1 MSSNEGKL
9 LPRNVTAH
17 RRLSSAITGKQNVA
31 GNPASSRL
39 ESGVGNCYPG
49 LECDVRNLERRFVP
63 FIEMD
68 VVAIVSEINVV
79 AVDLNAALQ
88 AARAGDITSADFDVY
103 ETLSSDL
110 GEGLSLSVSR
120 LEGTFGVLGD
130 LAFDLSEL
138 NDKSFGANRKPPD
151 SWTAVRMLTEGAPLK
166 VSFAREDG
174 STVTLNTKR
183 ERYLD
188 DEGALSSIFLP
199 GEMSQSLCSPWTH
212 DFRDC
217 GCHYWASNHPDI
229 VQPIYPAGGPGV
241 ENQKWTVFVPWQR
254 SDRVISP
261 KPPPSAGPFRP
272 PAEEQL
278 DHHEINHRW
287 EELHI
292 VINARETTM
301 PFEPGVAEGAPLPDR
316 ATLLRHLRYAA
327 GVELAVAHEYLAAAF
342 SFRPDDDPSLAG
354 AEELA
359 DSIRAARAEIMRIAI
374 GEMRHTRAVNDV
386 IRAISPPGTFD
397 PALRVADALPK
408 PGGGYRPVEA
418 RVASRAAIDD
428 FIDIEAP
435 SAGVDGLYIDILAT
449 LQTPPPDMPEGVAEE
464 WAEAVSSIIAE
475 GEDHFQTFLD
485 IREWL
490 GAFQENQ
497 YLRNPAAERPDV
509 AQPDH
514 VALQTAYLGILED
527 LHTGYAKGRF
537 QGAAEINEARR
548 DMVGAGLSALAS
560 AVAAAGFIVVFDA
573 VADPRFEPVSPP

>member
-1 MSSNEGKL
+1 MSSGEGKL

-17 RRLSSAITGKQNVA
+17 RRLSSPATGKHKVA

-63 FIEMD
+63 FMEID
-68 VVAIVSEINVV
+68 VVAVNPEVRLVN
-79 AVDLNAALQ
+79 VDLGAALA
-88 AARAGDITSADFDVY
+88 AARAGEMTRQNFEVY
-103 ETLSSDL
+103 QTLSGDL
-110 GEGLSLSVSR
+110 GDGAAVLVTR

-130 LAFDLSEL
+130 LMFDLSQL
-138 NDKSFGANRKPPD
+138 NDKSNGPNRRPPD
-151 SWTAVRMLTEGAPLK
+151 SWTAVRMLTEGTPLK
-166 VSFAREDG
+166 VTFTRGDG
-174 STVTLNTKR
+174 STVILSTTR

-229 VQPIYPAGGPGV
+229 VQPVYPAGGPGADG
-241 ENQKWTVFVPWQR
+241 QKWTVSVPWQR
-254 SDRVISP
+254 ADRIVRNE
-261 KPPPSAGPFRP
+261 PPPSAGPAR
-272 PAEEQL
+272 ATGEL

-287 EELHI
+287 QELHF
-292 VINARETTM
+292 VINTRETTS
-301 PFEPGVAEGAPLPDR
+301 PFEPGAAHGTPLSDR
-316 ATLLRHLRYAA
+316 ATLLRHLQYAA

-342 SFRPDDDPSLAG
+342 SLLPDGDPLLAG
-354 AEELA
+354 DAVLA

-386 IRAISPPGTFD
+386 IRAISPPGTFK
-397 PALRVADALPK
+397 PALQVADALPR
-408 PGGGYRPVEA
+408 PGGGNRPVIP
-418 RVASRAAIDD
+418 RVASKAAIDD
-428 FIDIEAP
+428 FIEIEAP

-449 LQTPPPDMPEGVAEE
+449 LENPPLDMPEGVAEE

-485 IREWL
+485 IKEWL
-490 GAFQENQ
+490 GAYQEVQ
-497 YLRNPAAERPDV
+497 YLRNPAATRPDA

-514 VALQTAYLGILED
+514 VALQAAYLGVLND
-527 LHTGYAKGRF
+527 LHAGYTKGRF

-548 DMVGAGLSALAS
+548 DMVGAGLSSLSA

-573 VADPRFEPVSPP
+573 IADPRFAPISPP

>member
-1 MSSNEGKL
+1 MSFDEGKL

-17 RRLSSAITGKQNVA
+17 RRLSNPATGKHRIA

-63 FIEMD
+63 FMEMD
-68 VVAIVSEINVV
+68 AV
-79 AVDLNAALQ
+79 AVVREIRLVSVDLGAALQ
-88 AARAGDITSADFDVY
+88 AARAGEITREDFEVY
-103 ETLSSDL
+103 QTLSDDL
-110 GEGLSLSVSR
+110 GDGAAAVVSR
-120 LEGTFGVLGD
+120 LEGSFGVLGE
-130 LAFDLSEL
+130 LAFDLSQL
-138 NDKSFGANRKPPD
+138 NDKSNGPNRRPPD

-166 VSFAREDG
+166 VSFTRGDG
-174 STVTLNTKR
+174 TGVTLNTKR

-229 VQPIYPAGGPGV
+229 VQPVYPAGGSGAQD
-241 ENQKWTVFVPWQR
+241 QKWTVSVPWQR
-254 SDRVISP
+254 ADRVVRDE
-261 KPPPSAGPFRP
+261 PPPSAGPFRP
-272 PAEEQL
+272 DGAL

-287 EELHI
+287 EELHF
-292 VINARETTM
+292 VINTRETTS
-301 PFEPGVAEGAPLPDR
+301 PFRPGVVHGAPLPNR
-316 ATLLRHLRYAA
+316 AVLLRHLRYAA

-342 SFRPDDDPSLAG
+342 SFKPDGDPSLAG
-354 AEELA
+354 DDALA

-386 IRAISPPGTFD
+386 IRAISPPGAFK
-397 PALRVADALPK
+397 PALQVADALPR
-408 PGGGYRPVEA
+408 PGGGHRPVVP

-435 SAGVDGLYIDILAT
+435 SAGVDGLYMDILAT
-449 LQTPPPDMPEGVAEE
+449 LENPPSDMPEGVAKE

-490 GAFQENQ
+490 GAYQEAK
-497 YLRNPAAERPDV
+497 YLRDPAATQPDA

-514 VALQTAYLGILED
+514 VALQAAYLGVLDD
-527 LHTGYAKGRF
+527 LHTGYTKGRF
-537 QGAAEINEARR
+537 QGATEINEARR
-548 DMVGAGLSALAS
+548 DMVGAGLSSLAS
-560 AVAAAGFIVVFDA
+560 AVAAGGFIVVFNV
-573 VADPRFEPVSPP
+573 VADPRFAPISPP